1 MERVGYTVYMKAF
14 LKKAYLYI
22 ESLPDRLYPFACEI
36 EGRIV
41 RGRQSYLRAVDRA
54 LEKYGPNRLGY
65 KLMVYRGAFHFIG
78 SVFFIVFATL
88 VSRELFGSEIA
99 LYVLL
104 GVAIAGLFF
113 QEFYS
118 HPKRYQQARHKGVT
132 DWLTW
137 VIPMMIY
144 IYFVTF

>member
-1 MERVGYTVYMKAF
+1 MKAF
-14 LKKAYLYI
+14 LKKLYYFI
-22 ESLPDRLYPFACEI
+22 ESIPDRLYPFACEI
-36 EGRIV
+36 EGKMV
-41 RGRQSYLRAVDRA
+41 RGRRSYMRAVEHA

-65 KLMVYRGAFHFIG
+65 KLVVYRGTFHFIG
-78 SVFFIVFATL
+78 SVLFILFATL
-88 VSRELFGSEIA
+88 ISQKFFGSEIA
-99 LYVLL
+99 LYILV
-104 GVAIAGLFF
+104 GIAIAGLFF